1 LHALR
6 LAAALTLGFAALEAL
21 GGWWT
26 GSLALVSDAGHM
38 LGDGAALAL
47 AALAGWM
54 ARRPPSGR
62 HSYGLGRAEIFAAAV
77 NGVALLAIAA
87 AIAYEAVA
95 RFGQAREI
103 LGAAAAGIAV
113 AGLAVNLAIMKWL
126 APHGHDINA
135 RAAALH
141 VLGDAL
147 GSVAALASGIVI
159 AATGWTRI
167 DSIASLFICALIA
180 VLSLRLLRESLH
192 ALMEGTPLHLSA
204 EAVGMEMAR
213 QEGVVSVH
221 DLHVWT
227 LSGSRVALSA
237 HVVVSDLARWD
248 RTLHQL
254 QHLLRE
260 RFGIEH
266 VTLQPERA
274 APAVVRV
281 AAPPPRNRK
290 AS

>member
-1 LHALR
+1 
-6 LAAALTLGFAALEAL
+6 
-21 GGWWT
+21 
-26 GSLALVSDAGHM
+26 
-38 LGDGAALAL
+38 
-47 AALAGWM
+47 
-54 ARRPPSGR
+54 
-62 HSYGLGRAEIFAAAV
+62 
-77 NGVALLAIAA
+77 
-87 AIAYEAVA
+87 
-95 RFGQAREI
+95 
-103 LGAAAAGIAV
+103 
-113 AGLAVNLAIMKWL
+113 MKWL

-266 VTLQPERA
+266 VTLQPETA
-274 APAVVRV
+274 ARSEVRV
-281 AAPPPRNRK
+281 AVPVPRRPR
-290 AS
+290 A